1 MASYIASNVDELEE
15 EVLGWVGPALVGWL
29 RVAGDILCIIGVTTA
44 VASPASLYM
53 YVPQI
58 RKPPLMVAA
67 PPPRREPHLSSVSKI
82 FGKRWTLCSLV
93 GRGWDKLNSEARLAE
108 AIGGLKEQL

>member
-1 MASYIASNVDELEE
+1 MHYDCCGESCTCM
-15 EVLGWVGPALVGWL
+15 W
-29 RVAGDILCIIGVTTA
+29 
-44 VASPASLYM
+44 
-53 YVPQI
+53 PQI
-58 RKPPLMVAA
+58 REHPLMVAA
-67 PPPRREPHLSSVSKI
+67 PLPRREPHLSSVSKI